1 MNSQSG
7 RLVFNQMALW
17 AVLVAVVGLLTLL
30 FSLLGTISCA
40 VIVGVMMGA
49 SRRWRWQTLPISIVF
64 PAVIVTLSRVSKTE
78 LDWRQTM
85 QMALLCFGVFWATHL
100 VTYLLMFL
108 ERPPE
113 NPAPNNSRT
122 TTSASEPT
130 KPAKVAQCCFEDLR
144 GKWHCE
150 TTAPDGQTQERI
162 MTIGE
167 NEFSLSQK
175 TPDGQRRL
183 IAQGKVE
190 WVGTRQPKA
199 LVIHGSEGDV
209 ESKDS

>member
-7 RLVFNQMALW
+7 RLMFNQMALW

-49 SRRWRWQTLPISIVF
+49 SRRLRWQALPISIVF
-64 PAVIVTLSRVSKTE
+64 PAVIVSLSQVSKTE
-78 LDWRQTM
+78 LDWSHTIK
-85 QMALLCFGVFWATHL
+85 MASLCFGVFWATHV

-113 NPAPNNSRT
+113 SQATNLPQPATASAGT
-122 TTSASEPT
+122 TQPDV
-130 KPAKVAQCCFEDLR
+130 VAACCLEDLR

-150 TTAPDGQTQERI
+150 TTAPDGQTQEKI
-162 MTIGE
+162 MIIGE
-167 NEFSLSQK
+167 HEFSLSQK
-175 TPDGQRRL
+175 TGDGQRLLAR
-183 IAQGKVE
+183 GKVE
-190 WVGTRQPKA
+190 WLGNQEPK
-199 LVIHGSEGDV
+199 VSFIHCADGKLAAENS
-209 ESKDS
+209 